1 MAKALYTPTQI
12 VAKGNEL
19 ACEIGR
25 EPSAWEVHKALGGK
39 GNPGRVKDI
48 WENRKAGA
56 TKTAP
61 THDIAL
67 PDAIQTRTGVVIE
80 QMHQSMAS
88 IISDAVSNAQA
99 AHNRQMVL
107 AERDWQN
114 QTSHL
119 QREIDYLNKV
129 LEEREQEIN
138 DISAEL
144 SRKQSA
150 KPAARKQPLTAKPSA
165 QKSQRPP
172 SRTTPLENPKHR
184 DPLPEPQPAP
194 EQAPSR

>member
-1 MAKALYTPTQI
+1 MPKT
-12 VAKGNEL
+12 
-19 ACEIGR
+19 
-25 EPSAWEVHKALGGK
+25 S
-39 GNPGRVKDI
+39 
-48 WENRKAGA
+48 
-56 TKTAP
+56 TAP
-61 THDIAL
+61 DIAL
-67 PDAIQTRTGVVIE
+67 PDEIQTRTGVAIE
-80 QMHQSMAS
+80 QMRQSMAS

-114 QTSHL
+114 QSSHL
-119 QREIDYLNKV
+119 QREIEYLNKV

-138 DISAEL
+138 EFSAEL

-150 KPAARKQPLTAKPSA
+150 KPAARKQPSTAKPSA

-172 SRTTPLENPKHR
+172 SRTSPLENPKLR

-194 EQAPSR
+194 EQAPTR